1 MGPET
6 EPTLDTLTV
15 HAGSYDDPSGAVVTP
30 THRSTTYAYPWGDRP
45 LRYSRYGNNP
55 TQEALH
61 RRLAALEGTEAALA
75 LASGMAAL
83 TTAILSI
90 CESGDHVVASADLYG
105 GTHTLLT
112 EELPRW
118 GIETTFVHEGDPGAW
133 EKAVRAETRLF
144 VWEAISNP
152 LLRVLDGPT
161 LAGTGRERGIATLV
175 DATFATPLLHRPAS
189 FGVDLVMH
197 SATKYLGGHSDLIGG
212 VLAGSSP
219 RIEAATERMKHLGGS
234 PDPAAVFL
242 LERGLKTLAVRM
254 ARHDANGRAV
264 AAFLA
269 DHPRVERVWYP
280 TRHDHPDRAVADR
293 ILGGGGG
300 VVTFVPKST
309 AEEAEATISRLRWF
323 TVAPSLGGVESLVS
337 MPSRTSH
344 RGLDPAERERRGIPE
359 ATVRLALGI
368 EAAEDLVDDL
378 DRALA
383 SL

>member
-1 MGPET
+1 MGSEA

-15 HAGSYDDPSGAVVTP
+15 HAGRYDDPSGAVVTP
-30 THRSTTYAYPWGDRP
+30 THRSTTYEYPRGDRP

-55 TQEALH
+55 SQEALH
-61 RRLAALEGTEAALA
+61 RRLAALEGTETALA

-83 TTAILSI
+83 ATAILSI

-105 GTHTLLT
+105 GTYTLLT

-118 GIETTFVHEGDPGAW
+118 GIETTFVHAGDPGAW
-133 EKAVRAETRLF
+133 EAEVRPETRLL

-152 LLRVLDGPT
+152 LLRVLDGPA
-161 LAGTGRERGIATLV
+161 LARIGRQRGIATLV
-175 DATFATPLLHRPAS
+175 DATFATPLLQRPAS

-212 VLAGSSP
+212 VLAGSDA
-219 RIEAATERMKHLGGS
+219 RIEAATGRMKHLGGS

-269 DHPRVERVWYP
+269 DHPKVERVWYP
-280 TRHDHPDRAVADR
+280 TRPDHPDRTIAERVLA
-293 ILGGGGG
+293 GGGG
-300 VVTFVPKST
+300 VVTFVPDAT
-309 AEEAEATISRLRWF
+309 PAEAEAMISRLRWMR
-323 TVAPSLGGVESLVS
+323 VAPSLGGVESLVS

-368 EAAEDLVDDL
+368 EAADDLVDDL

-383 SL
+383 TL